1 MAYYSKLN
9 TSADNFSAMMNAFG
23 VVTVMNAKVF
33 ELPQE
38 GTFKFSEKTAED
50 IRDDLK
56 DATEGVATTLG
67 FKLLAN
73 IDSLKI
79 ANVTVEGPNKTV
91 TGGQYSNPLIKFGK
105 SARLEIQDALGNAK
119 AIEALCGGVNEF
131 ADNGHTTLYAM
142 HYGEDFTGDKT
153 IIGST
158 FFIDRVTGKQVKVKI
173 IFYKFNRYYSIK
185 IIIIFIIMI
194 LKLVKCMI
202 KKMKDM
208 LTLIIIIMN

>member
-79 ANVTVEGPNKTV
+79 ANVTV
-91 TGGQYSNPLIKFGK
+91 
-105 SARLEIQDALGNAK
+105 
-119 AIEALCGGVNEF
+119 
-131 ADNGHTTLYAM
+131 
-142 HYGEDFTGDKT
+142 
-153 IIGST
+153 
-158 FFIDRVTGKQVKVKI
+158 
-173 IFYKFNRYYSIK
+173 
-185 IIIIFIIMI
+185 
-194 LKLVKCMI
+194 
-202 KKMKDM
+202 
-208 LTLIIIIMN
+208 